1 MIKLN
6 IDIPTIDNSELIEQ
20 LKKDPIIIDLFTRK
34 QFNAELLYK
43 FPIKFDRYRQ
53 NILKCKNCK
62 GLANCKQNI
71 KGKVIDLEYDMMI
84 MEVFTNCKYQRN
96 YDKKTAHL
104 SKYYVCDLPENFK
117 SIEFKNIEL
126 DKQSVHYIEL
136 LSKIKKMCQ
145 NDQGVYL
152 YGTMGSGKSYLA
164 ACACNYHAIKGKKV
178 AYVHVP
184 SFSSSIKSM
193 ITTNEYDSLVSKLK
207 RADFVVFDDIGAE
220 KESVWFRDDILMPIL
235 NYRMANDLCT
245 WFTSN
250 ENYESLRNHYLV
262 NNSDDIKADRLME
275 RIKCLTTIF
284 ELSEA
289 DRRNVNG

>member
-1 MIKLN
+1 MFVIC
-6 IDIPTIDNSELIEQ
+6 
-20 LKKDPIIIDLFTRK
+20 LK
-34 QFNAELLYK
+34 
-43 FPIKFDRYRQ
+43 
-53 NILKCKNCK
+53 ILKVLN
-62 GLANCKQNI
+62 L
-71 KGKVIDLEYDMMI
+71 
-84 MEVFTNCKYQRN
+84 
-96 YDKKTAHL
+96 
-104 SKYYVCDLPENFK
+104 
-117 SIEFKNIEL
+117 NIEL